1 MGTKGGQIADNNPD
15 ANPEQ
20 AALKKE
26 AEQEMQAKKDQLHQV
41 LGEFGLSKNEAH
53 AVAHRFGVGHQDAT
67 GAVVPWDKVAAHMSK
82 DLGKQ
87 VNPETARKHFNNG
100 RAKLH
105 QHIGD
110 DRMGLLMQKSLM
122 DDVGIHLLRKMLYE
136 LGVYDILKSHNLE
149 NEDVLEPYTV
159 RTATAPSYAELMKS
173 LHVPEYV
180 GNYQQWSDG
189 SISAEVVQYRIR
201 G

>member
-1 MGTKGGQIADNNPD
+1 
-15 ANPEQ
+15 
-20 AALKKE
+20 
-26 AEQEMQAKKDQLHQV
+26 
-41 LGEFGLSKNEAH
+41 
-53 AVAHRFGVGHQDAT
+53 
-67 GAVVPWDKVAAHMSK
+67 
-82 DLGKQ
+82 
-87 VNPETARKHFNNG
+87 
-100 RAKLH
+100 
-105 QHIGD
+105 
-110 DRMGLLMQKSLM
+110 
-122 DDVGIHLLRKMLYE
+122 
-136 LGVYDILKSHNLE
+136 VYDILKSHNLE